1 MCAVMINGSGEL
13 KLVKLPMNA
22 TAKTA
27 NAR

>member
-1 MCAVMINGSGEL
+1 MCTVMKNGSGLL
-13 KLVKLPMNA
+13 KLVELPMNA